1 MFFKNLKTHKKST
14 KKVEWNIT
22 FYLRKNECLVNLLDN
37 ISQRKGSSHR
47 SNYLLLRQLLRNN
60 RPIIERCTRV
70 YSERYSVLLFRPS
83 VKSWSLTFTFD
94 QSQPRQ
100 PGPNQSQ
107 SPSGLSGPDPGRGL
121 ML

>member
-1 MFFKNLKTHKKST
+1 MNVLSICWIIYHNAKEVHIGQIISFYGVVLKP
-14 KKVEWNIT
+14 VQA
-22 FYLRKNECLVNLLDN
+22 CLT
-37 ISQRKGSSHR
+37 
-47 SNYLLLRQLLRNN
+47 RQLLRNN

-107 SPSGLSGPDPGRGL
+107 SPSGLSWPDPGRGL